1 MTSRIDPTTVTI
13 VKVLLDSSRGGSGLP
28 FSPSFTSAMASP
40 GSVEKNIC
48 KFSNNVI
55 IFYKNMISNLI
66 LLFKFYKIKKTQL
79 ISNPNQSYRNF
90 LFFWGK
96 LKFFFC
102 SF

>member
-48 KFSNNVI
+48 KFNNNVI

-66 LLFKFYKIKKTQL
+66 LCFTFYKVKKNATYL
-79 ISNPNQSYRNF
+79 
-90 LFFWGK
+90 
-96 LKFFFC
+96 
-102 SF
+102 